1 MSGSIDTSIWIA
13 YDENETCVCIGN
25 AEKVQKFCGIS
36 TIASFKAN
44 IWHQQQRGLLNDWKI
59 KKYTV
64 HRIWFEDNETSER
77 EAKKG
82 KQKNVKR
89 NEDRH

>member
-44 IWHQQQRGLLNDWKI
+44 IWHQQQRGRLNDWKI

-64 HRIWFEDNETSER
+64 HRMWPEDD
-77 EAKKG
+77 EAKSLDKEI
-82 KQKNVKR
+82 KKKC
-89 NEDRH
+89 